1 MTDTPMPRPD
11 LRKIVVAKLQEVAPE
26 VDADDLRDAVP
37 LRKQVDLD
45 SMDWLVFLV
54 GLHDDFHVDI
64 PETDYATLVTLGDIV
79 EYLSARIAG

>member
-1 MTDTPMPRPD
+1 MTDTSMPAAE
-11 LRKIVVAKLQEVAPE
+11 LRGRVVARLREVAPE

-54 GLHDDFHVDI
+54 ALHDEFHVDI
-64 PETDYATLVTLGDIV
+64 PEADYATLVSLGDIV
-79 EYLSARIAG
+79 RYLGARVAG